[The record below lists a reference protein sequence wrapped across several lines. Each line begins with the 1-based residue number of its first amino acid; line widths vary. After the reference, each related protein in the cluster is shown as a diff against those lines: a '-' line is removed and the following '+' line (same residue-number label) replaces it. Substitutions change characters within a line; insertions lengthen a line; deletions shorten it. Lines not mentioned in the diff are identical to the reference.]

1 MKRILFAAGIA
12 VFALVGCA
20 STEVSFMAPEVN
32 TIPSERIVFDGFA
45 NVWRNVNRGLA
56 RGFVTVKETKA
67 DPDAGVVVVDFSS
80 TDPRL
85 FADCGLVRVDYDDNL
100 GMRVATG
107 AFLEHAAFPVW
118 RTNSFGLLRLD
129 TEYRDQ
135 IKLRGT
141 ANVYVSPISE
151 EQTLVSVKV
160 GYVLSYR
167 QRVVDEDGE
176 EVLNE
181 TRKIRFSTHYPA
193 DEGPTC
199 VARGAFEENI
209 LQLAESQSARL
220 VEPCLIK
227 GVVLSRERKYYYAP
241 SHPDYAQRRVRE
253 TRGGRWFCTEEEAM
267 AAGWERAA

>member
-1 MKRILFAAGIA
+1 MKRILFAAGIV

-20 STEVSFMAPEVN
+20 NSDVSFLAPEVV
-32 TIPSERIVFDGFA
+32 TIPSERVVFDDFE

-56 RGFVTVKETKA
+56 RGFVTVKDTKT
-67 DPDAGVVVVDFSS
+67 DPEAGVVVVDFTS

-85 FADCGLVRVDYDDNL
+85 FANCGVVQVDYDDNL
-100 GMRVATG
+100 GQRDLSG
-107 AFLEHAAFPVW
+107 AFLEPAAFPMW
-118 RTNSFGLLRLD
+118 RTNSFGMLRLD
-129 TEYRDQ
+129 TEYRDK
-135 IKLRGT
+135 IRLRGT

-160 GYVLSYR
+160 GYVISYR
-167 QRVVDEDGE
+167 QRVVDEEGDE
-176 EVLNE
+176 ILNE

-193 DEGPTC
+193 DDGPIC

-209 LQLAESQSARL
+209 LQLAENQSARL

-227 GVVLSRERKYYYAP
+227 GVVLSEDRRFYYAP
-241 SHPDYAQRRVRE
+241 GHPDYERRKVRE
-253 TRGGRWFCTEEEAM
+253 RRGGRWFCTEEDAL